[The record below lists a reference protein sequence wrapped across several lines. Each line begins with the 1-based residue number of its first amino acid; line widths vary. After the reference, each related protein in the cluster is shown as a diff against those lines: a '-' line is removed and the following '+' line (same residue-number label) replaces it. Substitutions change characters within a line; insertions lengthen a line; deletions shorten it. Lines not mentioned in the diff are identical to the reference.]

1 MSIKLFDLTGK
12 TAVVI
17 GGTSGIGHAIALGL
31 ADAGADVIP
40 TSRRINNV
48 LETKK
53 EIEYMGR
60 KSLAVSVDVVDKKS
74 VEELINKVI
83 SEFDKIDILVNS
95 AGAHIKKPSIEMT
108 EDEWNKILNIN
119 LRGMFFA
126 CQSAGKQ
133 MIGQNDGKIINI
145 ASLGSYASL
154 FETTAYC
161 ASKAGVVML
170 TKSLATEWAKY
181 NINVNAIAPGVFRT
195 PLNTKVLDIKER
207 YEKIINATPMHRLG
221 KAEELVGTAIYL
233 ASNASNFVTGEVIAV
248 DGGFLSY
255 GI

>member
-108 EDEWNKILNIN
+108 EDEWNKILNIK
-119 LRGMFFA
+119 GMFFA

-170 TKSLATEWAKY
+170 TKSLATEWAKC